1 MDDLQLFITCSAL
14 EEKRSAYQKQL
25 DIAKREDKP
34 DEKHITR
41 LKIILHAIDGAI
53 DELNK

>member
-14 EEKRSAYQKQL
+14 EDKRAMYQKRL
-25 DIAKREDKP
+25 DIAKHDEVP
-34 DEKHITR
+34 DEKYISQ

-53 DELNK
+53 DEITK